1 VDRVPLSVPNQ
12 ASPAWRRPAIAS
24 ILARA
29 HLCLALF
36 ALTAL
41 AACARQPVDSPAEA
55 DPRAVADAAEA
66 RAHAHM
72 DADPPEWDQAYT
84 AFEVAAEAGSGTAM
98 SHLGWMYEEGH
109 GVAVD
114 GERAAHWYARA
125 ARAGAHDFA
134 VKLGW
139 MYLAGDGVA
148 RDRQQAE
155 GWFREAIDAGHQPGR
170 IALASVLVSDAVGGR
185 EPARVAEARELLE
198 VALDD
203 GYATASYFLAR
214 LYIEGIG
221 GHPVDRELAAR
232 YTRIGAES
240 GDARMQGWLAWMHA
254 QGEGVA
260 RDRVEAAKWA
270 NLAAAD
276 GDAFGNDLRLALEAE
291 MPPDEIRAARE
302 RAVNWALAR
311 R

>member
-1 VDRVPLSVPNQ
+1 MPLPVLHQ
-12 ASPAWRRPAIAS
+12 ASPAWRRPAVAS
-24 ILARA
+24 IRARA
-29 HLCLALF
+29 HRGLALL

-41 AACARQPVDSPAEA
+41 AACAQQPADTPAEA
-55 DPRAVADAAEA
+55 DPGAIADAAEA

-72 DADPPEWDQAYT
+72 TAEPPEWDETYA
-84 AFEVAAEAGSGTAM
+84 AFEVAAEAGSSTAM

-109 GVAVD
+109 GVAAD
-114 GERAAHWYARA
+114 GERAAYWYARA

-155 GWFREAIDAGHQPGR
+155 DWFREAIDADHQPGR

-221 GHPVDRELAAR
+221 GHRVDPELAAR

-240 GDARMQGWLAWMHA
+240 GDARMQGWLGWMLAH
-254 QGEGVA
+254 GEGVA

-276 GDAFGNDLRLALEAE
+276 GDGFGNDLRLALEAE
-291 MPPDEIRAARE
+291 MPSEDVRAARE